1 MKPDLADV
9 KNKLKSQH
17 IETPS
22 WGYAD
27 SGTRFAA
34 FGQPAAARS
43 LEEKLEDAAQVHKH
57 TGICPSVALHIPW
70 DSVEDWG
77 KVKKLAADLG
87 LRLGAVNPNL
97 FQDEDY
103 KLGSLCNPDAAVRK
117 RAVQHVLECVEI
129 ARTIGSK
136 DISLWVSDGTS
147 YPGQDSFRERKHHLE
162 EALEEVCAAM
172 DPQMRLL
179 VEYKFFEPAF
189 YHTDIAD
196 WGMSYLLCLKLG
208 PQAQVLVDLGHHPLG
223 TNIEQ
228 IVALL
233 LDEGKLGGFHFN
245 NKKFA
250 DDDLT
255 VGSINP
261 YELFLI
267 YNELVDAALDPRI
280 APGAGAVAYMIDQ
293 CHNLK
298 NKIEETIQS
307 VLNLQEAYAKALLVD
322 REALAAAR
330 REGRIVDA
338 EECVKDAYATD
349 VRPLLREVRAELGLD
364 PDPLRAFRA
373 GAYTAKKALE
383 RGGGQPKTR
392 SSGYQS

>member
-1 MKPDLADV
+1 MAKKQDIKAR
-9 KNKLKSQH
+9 LKAQA

-27 SGTRFAA
+27 SGTRFAT
-34 FGQPAAARS
+34 FGQPSAAHT
-43 LEEKLEDAAQVHKH
+43 LEEKLDDAAQVQRY
-57 TGICPSVALHIPW
+57 TGVCPSVALHIPW
-70 DSVEDWG
+70 DRTDDWEKTRSQAG
-77 KVKKLAADLG
+77 ELG

-97 FQDEDY
+97 FQEEDY
-103 KLGSLCNPDAAVRK
+103 RLGSLCNPDPGVRK
-117 RAVQHVLECVEI
+117 RAVDHILECIRI
-129 ARTIGSK
+129 ARAIGSR
-136 DISLWVSDGTS
+136 DISLWLADGTS

-162 EALEEVCAAM
+162 ETLQEVCSAM
-172 DPQMRLL
+172 DEGMRLL
-179 VEYKFFEPAF
+179 IEYKFFEPAF
-189 YHTDIAD
+189 YHTDIGD
-196 WGMSYLLCLKLG
+196 WGMAYLLARKLG
-208 PQAQVLVDLGHHPLG
+208 SRAQVLVDLGHHPLG

-267 YNELVDAALDPRI
+267 YNELVDAALDDRT
-280 APGAGAVAYMIDQ
+280 AGGAAQVAYMIDQ
-293 CHNLK
+293 SHNLK

-307 VLNLQEAYAKALLVD
+307 VMNLQEAYAKALLVD

-330 REGRIVDA
+330 QEGRIVDA
-338 EECVKDAYATD
+338 EECLKDAFATD
-349 VRPLLREVRAELGLD
+349 VRSLLSEVREEMGLE
-364 PDPLRAFRA
+364 PNPLSAFRA
-373 GAYTAKKALE
+373 SGYTERKAAE
-383 RGGGQPKTR
+383 RGSRYGR
-392 SSGYQS
+392 SRGSGYQS